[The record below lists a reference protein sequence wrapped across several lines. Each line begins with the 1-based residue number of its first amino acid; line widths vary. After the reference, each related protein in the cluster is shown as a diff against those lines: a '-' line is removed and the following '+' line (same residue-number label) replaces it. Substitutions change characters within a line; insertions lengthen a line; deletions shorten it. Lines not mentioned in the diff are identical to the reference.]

1 MDKLLTHPK
10 FQYILSGSMV
20 LRKYG
25 RVIRPTDEDIHDID
39 GIITLEHFRT
49 EPNKDKFLE
58 WIKDVGLPLARQRSE
73 KNSKKFVEGITPLL
87 EGQIW
92 YQELKKMYPDWKLV
106 TAFIGKDHSK
116 IGESITIS
124 GYIEH
129 PTETVLVEG
138 ADGSAKTLFYK
149 PEDNGKVMPQRYVLD
164 FFLRTQEGKYPLY
177 YENYYLDW
185 KQIMEAKIDMGRG
198 KDLTD
203 LIYFEPFRT
212 DKYKY
217 TNKGYRYFT
226 HADKRGPEIA
236 VASSYEDEVTPAAIN
251 PFMSIPLVDMD
262 IKGLQDARSKEVAEV
277 LGQRLAQGL
286 GIDYVKITAEEAA
299 QMLNNRTIK
308 YNGEPA
314 FYYAGAVYIVGD
326 NVSVNTV
333 LHEFS
338 HPLLQAI
345 RHGNQK
351 LFNNLYNQLKT
362 TQEGQQIIG
371 YVKRN
376 YPELSENSDL
386 FKEEALA
393 FALQR
398 KSVSK
403 VTGQIESEGF
413 DSFIKKLLAA
423 IKEALRNI
431 FGKKV
436 NVKDLNED
444 TTLDELADMLLE
456 KDFEFIT
463 EKVTE
468 EDLVMYGR
476 FVTERANEL
485 AKVASSDAIQ
495 QSIREVFDTSR
506 RLITTARDFK
516 TDKAVRAMI
525 EEALFRKGTTEFLP
539 AISDSLKG
547 YKDDDL
553 SNLSVDEMIDAALDA
568 EEQRIEEL
576 NNRSVALV
584 NSIDSIN
591 GISKNMLKD
600 LKKIS
605 EMPNINTRN
614 VIALI
619 GLYKNT
625 AFAWQQTIGEMDKLI
640 GDQFDPEQ
648 ESLFYNTL
656 NEISNNLARVQSK
669 IAEIY
674 KSNNVQFFVE
684 ITGYMNDFVTQ
695 RLNENL
701 GAALKNAFSG
711 QELEQAVLGVYN
723 KVIDQTFNEDDRN
736 ELVSKGVPAQV
747 LVMFLKEYNDF
758 GVNPEKIKN
767 ALTGNAK
774 DVSWFNRWLESYS
787 SSNDI
792 IVGPLSMFIQD
803 QRTEI
808 ENEVWLKS
816 QEFRK
821 TLETLLPKV
830 GFSKLNSTQMR
841 DMLAG
846 EDTIMWFDPKTGKP
860 AAKAI
865 YTFLNEFGNGWR
877 YQQDMLEYEL
887 EEAKKS
893 GDKDRMAKASQE
905 LRQFN
910 SDYMW
915 QEFTPEYY
923 EKDEIFKTPEGQRA
937 YVARKQALD
946 KYNNL
951 VNQFDNEMSRF
962 ENYTAV
968 QAAWREYQQLS
979 SLTYEDGTPKVDDP
993 AKGMYDLSIAQTL
1006 IEYKKNAG
1014 GFSEFVPIPGS
1025 LQTAYNEFASL
1036 LESQGITRGSKEFIN
1051 KMRVWERQNTK
1062 LVYSEEYYADRN
1074 RLLTRLNEIQSRV
1087 NTAIGS
1093 DFDLSAAYR
1102 QISDLLFSYRD
1113 EHGQPMSDE
1122 LGVDKLK
1129 KIKKL
1134 QQQIIDYRASYEL
1147 KSGLTADQAEEFNM
1161 LNDIART
1168 TNLTEA
1174 QENRYVYLIQL
1185 QKDSGIT
1192 IQDATDMQDIFSE
1205 LAGLSTKMPTEY
1217 YMEALNYNLS
1227 KQNIKE
1233 VTEDEVDDLINSD
1246 EFWDI
1251 LQADDAF
1258 MEWFSM
1264 SHVEKDRF
1272 VKKKGKIT
1280 VFERTP
1286 AFSVTIPTNPKHIKS
1301 TDIIDTAT

>member
-1 MDKLLTHPK
+1 
-10 FQYILSGSMV
+10 
-20 LRKYG
+20 
-25 RVIRPTDEDIHDID
+25 
-39 GIITLEHFRT
+39 
-49 EPNKDKFLE
+49 
-58 WIKDVGLPLARQRSE
+58 
-73 KNSKKFVEGITPLL
+73 
-87 EGQIW
+87 
-92 YQELKKMYPDWKLV
+92 
-106 TAFIGKDHSK
+106 
-116 IGESITIS
+116 
-124 GYIEH
+124 
-129 PTETVLVEG
+129 
-138 ADGSAKTLFYK
+138 
-149 PEDNGKVMPQRYVLD
+149 
-164 FFLRTQEGKYPLY
+164 
-177 YENYYLDW
+177 
-185 KQIMEAKIDMGRG
+185 
-198 KDLTD
+198 
-203 LIYFEPFRT
+203 
-212 DKYKY
+212 
-217 TNKGYRYFT
+217 
-226 HADKRGPEIA
+226 
-236 VASSYEDEVTPAAIN
+236 
-251 PFMSIPLVDMD
+251 
-262 IKGLQDARSKEVAEV
+262 
-277 LGQRLAQGL
+277 
-286 GIDYVKITAEEAA
+286 
-299 QMLNNRTIK
+299 
-308 YNGEPA
+308 
-314 FYYAGAVYIVGD
+314 
-326 NVSVNTV
+326 
-333 LHEFS
+333 
-338 HPLLQAI
+338 
-345 RHGNQK
+345 
-351 LFNNLYNQLKT
+351 
-362 TQEGQQIIG
+362 
-371 YVKRN
+371 
-376 YPELSENSDL
+376 
-386 FKEEALA
+386 
-393 FALQR
+393 
-398 KSVSK
+398 
-403 VTGQIESEGF
+403 
-413 DSFIKKLLAA
+413 
-423 IKEALRNI
+423 
-431 FGKKV
+431 
-436 NVKDLNED
+436 
-444 TTLDELADMLLE
+444 
-456 KDFEFIT
+456 
-463 EKVTE
+463 
-468 EDLVMYGR
+468 
-476 FVTERANEL
+476 
-485 AKVASSDAIQ
+485 
-495 QSIREVFDTSR
+495 
-506 RLITTARDFK
+506 
-516 TDKAVRAMI
+516 
-525 EEALFRKGTTEFLP
+525 
-539 AISDSLKG
+539 
-547 YKDDDL
+547 
-553 SNLSVDEMIDAALDA
+553 
-568 EEQRIEEL
+568 
-576 NNRSVALV
+576 
-584 NSIDSIN
+584 
-591 GISKNMLKD
+591 
-600 LKKIS
+600 
-605 EMPNINTRN
+605 
-614 VIALI
+614 
-619 GLYKNT
+619 
-625 AFAWQQTIGEMDKLI
+625 
-640 GDQFDPEQ
+640 
-648 ESLFYNTL
+648 
-656 NEISNNLARVQSK
+656 
-669 IAEIY
+669 
-674 KSNNVQFFVE
+674 
-684 ITGYMNDFVTQ
+684 
-695 RLNENL
+695 
-701 GAALKNAFSG
+701 
-711 QELEQAVLGVYN
+711 
-723 KVIDQTFNEDDRN
+723 
-736 ELVSKGVPAQV
+736 
-747 LVMFLKEYNDF
+747 
-758 GVNPEKIKN
+758 
-767 ALTGNAK
+767 
-774 DVSWFNRWLESYS
+774 
-787 SSNDI
+787 
-792 IVGPLSMFIQD
+792 
-803 QRTEI
+803 
-808 ENEVWLKS
+808 
-816 QEFRK
+816 
-821 TLETLLPKV
+821 
-830 GFSKLNSTQMR
+830 MR

-1168 TNLTEA
+1168 TKLTEA

-1301 TDIIDTAT
+1301 TDIIDTATGETVTLKGVPNARHSRYQVKNQYRTIPLGADRTQYIGKIIDNKGNFLPRAYDRASKNSAKDDKFMDKRYAELKASNSASFQLLEAVKAFHLESQAGQSNYGKLYLDVPRYAIKKMDIYQAFQKGKYGERFKELSSSAKEWMRQTFGQSVVDAENDLNYDAKNNLVNTDLEGNEVSYIPITGIYNLDLDIQDADIFQNLFKYSLSIQSQGKLLESLPLVQGVLATLEDPASKPKNIDRFSKGMFNLRNKLQNTNKNGAENNRLGQVRSLIEREYYGKQVTGLEENHPRIGKWLNLLQGASAKASLAINISSDLKNKYSGYVQLIIEGAGAEFITLKDIGLATPWAMKTMLDWTSKDIYAVGPGSLSGQLVQMFDVTFKTTDEFGRSISRSMVKDLVNMEWLYMHRKFGEMEVALKLFGAFIHGQKVDQILSDGTVKSIRYVDAWETDKDGIARLKPGIHPGWNNVPVYHTYTKGETFEQIAKQYNMDVTELKAKNRVKSETQWEDGQEIVIAKSEKFKALKNRMQGVSRKLFGVYDRMGQPEGNKMVLYRMFMFMRKWFTPMFANRFGMDTSSENFGGHRYDWALGKYTNDSMYLLSKACIESLSPKEWNTNISIRMRKLH